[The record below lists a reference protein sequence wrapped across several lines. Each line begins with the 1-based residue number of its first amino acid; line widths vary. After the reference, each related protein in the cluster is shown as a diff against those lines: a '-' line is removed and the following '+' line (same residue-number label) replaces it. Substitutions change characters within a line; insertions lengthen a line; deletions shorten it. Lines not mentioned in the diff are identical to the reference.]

1 MPLSIAIVGSGP
13 AGCYAAEKLARDAPG
28 AAIDVID
35 RLPVPYGLIRGGVAP
50 DHQGT
55 KAVAH
60 LFERLFAK
68 GQLAFLGNVTVGP
81 DVTLDELRGL
91 YDAVVIATG
100 APADRRL
107 GIPGEDAP
115 HVFTS
120 GDFVGWYNSQPD
132 HARTPD
138 LSRVRSVVIVGNGNV
153 ALDVARV
160 LAKTPDERARSDC
173 APAVEAA
180 LAAMP
185 IEAIHFVG
193 RRGPGEA
200 AFTAVELHEFA
211 NLARACTVFEDALGD
226 DAGPNAEGLKV
237 LRDLAAHPAEKP
249 VRIQFH
255 FLARPEAID
264 GEQAIFRKL
273 RRAAAGFADT
283 DETLAL
289 PADLVVTCIGSALGD
304 ALGLPVAGGVIAND
318 GGKVADGLYVVGWA
332 KRGPTGTI
340 PLSRAES
347 HAVAQR
353 LLAETTPGAKAGAA
367 GLRALLAERRVAAV
381 DHAGWRRIDAAE
393 KARAVAPRVRDKLAT
408 TAALLAAARGAWPVL
423 SSPVVAHSGA

>member
-1 MPLSIAIVGSGP
+1 MARAIRTP
-13 AGCYAAEKLARDAPG
+13 R
-28 AAIDVID
+28 IDVIEK
-35 RLPVPYGLIRGGVAP
+35 LPTPYGLIRGGVAP

-68 GQLAFLGNVTVGP
+68 GQLAFLGNVCVGR
-81 DVTLDELRGL
+81 DVSLDELRGL

-107 GIPGEDAP
+107 GIPGEDSAN
-115 HVFTS
+115 VFTS
-120 GDFVGWYNSQPD
+120 GDFVAWYNSQPD
-132 HARTPD
+132 HTATPKLD
-138 LSRVRSVVIVGNGNV
+138 HVRSVVIVGNGNV

-160 LAKTPDERARSDC
+160 LAKTPEERAKSDC

-185 IEAIHFVG
+185 LAEIHLVG

-211 NLARACTVFEDALGD
+211 NLARARCVFEGALSD
-226 DAGPNAEGLKV
+226 DAGPNADGLKV
-237 LRDLAAHPAEKP
+237 LRELAASPAEKP
-249 VRIQFH
+249 VRVHLH
-255 FLARPEAID
+255 FLARPEAIGD
-264 GEQAIFRKL
+264 ASATFRRL
-273 RRAAAGFADT
+273 RRAGTGFADT
-283 DETLAL
+283 ADTLVL
-289 PADLVVTCIGSALGD
+289 PADLVVTCIGSTLGD
-304 ALGLPVAGGVIAND
+304 ADGLAVANGVIAND

-340 PLSRAES
+340 PLSRAEL

-353 LLAETTPGAKAGAA
+353 LIAEVAPAGKPGGA
-367 GLRALLAERRVAAV
+367 GL
-381 DHAGWRRIDAAE
+381 AGT
-393 KARAVAPRVRDKLAT
+393 PR
-408 TAALLAAARGAWPVL
+408 
-423 SSPVVAHSGA
+423 

>member
-1 MPLSIAIVGSGP
+1 VPLQVAIVGSGP

-68 GQLAFLGNVTVGP
+68 GQLAFVGNVCVGR
-81 DVTLDELRGL
+81 DVSLHELRGL

-100 APADRRL
+100 APADRTLAIL
-107 GIPGEDAP
+107 GADGGT
-115 HVFTS
+115 VFTS

-138 LSRVRSVVIVGNGNV
+138 LARVRSVVIVGNGNV

-160 LAKTPDERARSDC
+160 LAKTPEERAKSDC

-180 LAAMP
+180 LAAAP
-185 IEAIHFVG
+185 ITDIHLVG

-211 NLARACTVFEDALGD
+211 NLARARTVFDDALD
-226 DAGPNAEGLKV
+226 DIGPNADGLKV

-249 VRIQFH
+249 LRVHFH
-255 FLARPEAID
+255 FLARPESFSD
-264 GEQAIFRKL
+264 GRATFRKL
-273 RRAAAGFADT
+273 RRAGTGFVDT
-283 DETLAL
+283 EEALVL
-289 PADLVVTCIGSALGD
+289 PADLIVTCIGSALAD
-304 ALGLPVAGGVIAND
+304 AHGLPVANGVIAND

-353 LLAETTPGAKAGAA
+353 LTAEVAPADKQGAA
-367 GLRALLAERRVAAV
+367 GLRALLAARGIAIV

-393 KARAVAPRVRDKLAT
+393 KARAAAPRVREKFAT
-408 TAALLAAARGAWPVL
+408 IAALLDAARP
-423 SSPVVAHSGA
+423 

>member
-13 AGCYAAEKLARDAPG
+13 AGCYAAEKLARDVPG
-28 AAIDVID
+28 AQIDVID
-35 RLPVPYGLIRGGVAP
+35 KLPTPYGLIRGGVAP

-68 GQLAFLGNVTVGP
+68 GQLAFLGNVRVGV
-81 DVTLDELRGL
+81 DVSLDALRGL

-107 GIPGEDAP
+107 GIPGEDAYN
-115 HVFTS
+115 VLGS
-120 GDFVGWYNSQPD
+120 GDIVAWYNSQPD
-132 HARTPD
+132 CVAAPALGH
-138 LSRVRSVVIVGNGNV
+138 VRSVVIVGNGNV

-160 LAKTPDERARSDC
+160 LAKTPEERAKSDC
-173 APAVEAA
+173 APDVECA
-180 LAAMP
+180 LSAMP
-185 IEAIHFVG
+185 LADIHLVG
-193 RRGPGEA
+193 RRGPAEA

-211 NLARACTVFEDALGD
+211 SLARARCVFDDTAADA
-226 DAGPNAEGLKV
+226 AGPNVGGLKV
-237 LRDLAAHPAEKP
+237 LRELAALPADKP
-249 VRIQFH
+249 VRVHFH
-255 FLARPEAID
+255 FLARPEQLGD
-264 GEQAIFRKL
+264 GRAVFRRL
-273 RRAAAGFADT
+273 RRADAGFADSADT
-283 DETLAL
+283 FEL

-304 ALGLPVAGGVIAND
+304 THGLAVASGVIAND

-353 LLAETTPGAKAGAA
+353 LIAEVTPAGKPGGA
-367 GLRALLAERRVAAV
+367 GLRALLAERGTAIV

-393 KARAVAPRVRDKLAT
+393 KARAVASRVRHKFAT
-408 TAALLAAARGAWPVL
+408 IAELLQAARG
-423 SSPVVAHSGA
+423 S

>member
-1 MPLSIAIVGSGP
+1 MTLHVAIVGSGP

-35 RLPVPYGLIRGGVAP
+35 KLPTPYGLIRGGVAP

-68 GQLAFLGNVTVGP
+68 GQLAFLGNVCIGR
-81 DVTLDELRGL
+81 DVSLDALRGL
-91 YDAVVIATG
+91 YDAVVVATG

-107 GIPGEDAP
+107 GIAGEDGAD
-115 HVFTS
+115 VFAS
-120 GDFVGWYNSQPD
+120 GNFVAWYNSQPD
-132 HARTPD
+132 HKAMPRLD
-138 LSRVRSVVIVGNGNV
+138 HVRSVVIVGNGNV

-160 LAKTPDERARSDC
+160 LAKTPEERARSDC

-185 IEAIHFVG
+185 LAEIHLVG

-211 NLARACTVFEDALGD
+211 NLARARCVFEDTLSD
-226 DAGPNAEGLKV
+226 DVGPNADGLKV
-237 LRDLAAHPAEKP
+237 LRELAAPPAEKP
-249 VRIQFH
+249 VRVHFH
-255 FLARPEAID
+255 FLARPESFGD
-264 GEQAIFRKL
+264 GRAIFRKL
-273 RRAAAGFADT
+273 RRAGAGFADT
-283 DETLAL
+283 DEALAL
-289 PADLVVTCIGSALGD
+289 PAELIVTCIGSTLGETH
-304 ALGLPVAGGVIAND
+304 GLAVANGVIAND

-353 LLAETTPGAKAGAA
+353 LTAEVASAGKPGGAA
-367 GLRALLAERRVAAV
+367 LRALLAARGVAVV
-381 DHAGWRRIDAAE
+381 DHAGWHRIDAAE
-393 KARAVAPRVRDKLAT
+393 KARAAAPRVRHKFAT
-408 TAALLAAARGAWPVL
+408 TAELLAAARGE
-423 SSPVVAHSGA
+423 G

>member
-1 MPLSIAIVGSGP
+1 VTLHVAIVGSGP

-35 RLPVPYGLIRGGVAP
+35 KLPTPYGLIRGGVAP

-68 GQLAFLGNVTVGP
+68 GQLAFIGNVQVGR
-81 DVTLDELRGL
+81 DVSLDALRGL

-107 GIPGEDAP
+107 GISGEDAGN
-115 HVFTS
+115 VFTS
-120 GDFVGWYNSQPD
+120 GDFVAWYNSQPD
-132 HARTPD
+132 REAIPRLDH
-138 LSRVRSVVIVGNGNV
+138 VRSVVIVGNGNV
-153 ALDVARV
+153 ALDVARL
-160 LAKTPDERARSDC
+160 LAKTPEERAKSDC
-173 APAVEAA
+173 APDVEAA

-185 IEAIHFVG
+185 LEAIHLVG
-193 RRGPGEA
+193 RRGPAEA

-211 NLARACTVFEDALGD
+211 GLVRARCAFEDTLSD
-226 DAGPNAEGLKV
+226 ETGPNAAGLAE
-237 LRDLAAHPAEKP
+237 LRALAGQPAGKP
-249 VRIQFH
+249 VAVHFH
-255 FLARPEAID
+255 FLARLELLGD
-264 GEQAIFRKL
+264 GRAVFRRL
-273 RRAAAGFADT
+273 RRAGSGFADT
-283 DETLAL
+283 ADRLEL
-289 PADLVVTCIGSALGD
+289 PADLVVTCIGSALGETH
-304 ALGLPVAGGVIAND
+304 GLAVANGVIAND

-353 LLAETTPGAKAGAA
+353 LLAEVTPAGKPGGGA
-367 GLRALLAERRVAAV
+367 LRALLTERAVALV
-381 DHAGWRRIDAAE
+381 DHAAWRRIDAAE
-393 KARAVAPRVRDKLAT
+393 KARAAAPRVRHKFAT
-408 TAALLAAARGAWPVL
+408 TVELLAAARGT
-423 SSPVVAHSGA
+423 